1 MTLLP
6 LAHHLLNVADQED
19 PIWVPAEDAPRYDHS
34 HWVGITLNLPSCEML
49 LLRVGGGLG
58 RGNYLSFHVIPLRR
72 AILRETLVVILPHV
86 MKIFEFKVTLFS
98 ILMSH

>member
-49 LLRVGGGLG
+49 LLRVGGGG
-58 RGNYLSFHVIPLRR
+58 WGG
-72 AILRETLVVILPHV
+72 AITCP
-86 MKIFEFKVTLFS
+86 F
-98 ILMSH
+98 MSSH